1 MRPEEI
7 SNAMGLMD
15 DEVVMEADRFR
26 KKRRNKNLSWM
37 KWVAAAACIC
47 LVLAAVLGR
56 NKPVMVEAGV
66 IAEPEYPEMTQYPE
80 NWDNE
85 QQTIEKYNDW
95 EEDWKAQRMQIEGYE
110 NCLDYFVEKT
120 MPQFLSAAG
129 DKNLVYSPVNVYM
142 ALSMLAEV
150 TDGNSRQQI
159 LDVLGTEN
167 VDELRDQAS
176 AVWNACYRK
185 DGTVTS
191 VLANSLWLNQD
202 IRFRKAVMETLAN
215 KYYAASYCGEM
226 GSAVFDAQ
234 LQEWLN
240 TQTGGLLKDQI
251 ENIDMK
257 PETVLALV
265 TTIYYQARWQCEF
278 WEETTED
285 VFHGADGDLNCDF
298 MHQSLSRKY
307 YWGDQFSA
315 VAQDLKYSG
324 SMWLI
329 LPDEGIT
336 VAELARDREVLEL
349 ISDEQWE
356 NCKDMIVN
364 LSMPKFDVSS
374 GMDLSDDLQAMGI
387 TDVFDDTVSDFSPLT
402 SDVENIYVS
411 EAVHAARV
419 MVDEEG
425 CTATA
430 FTEIMM
436 EAGAAEPSGD
446 EIDFVLDR
454 PFLFVIT
461 NESGLPLFA
470 GVVNQPV
477 E

>member
-7 SNAMGLMD
+7 SDAMGLLD

-26 KKRRNKNLSWM
+26 KKRRNKKLSWM
-37 KWVAAAACIC
+37 RWMAAAACIC
-47 LVLAAVLGR
+47 LVLAAVMGR
-56 NKPVMVEAGV
+56 NKPVTVEAGV

-80 NWDNE
+80 NWDDSK
-85 QQTIEKYNDW
+85 QYDAWEK
-95 EEDWKAQRMQIEGYE
+95 DWKAQRMQIKGYE

-120 MPQFLSAAG
+120 MPQFLSEAG
-129 DKNLVYSPVNVYM
+129 DENLVYSPVNVYM

-159 LDVLGTEN
+159 LDILGVDN
-167 VDELRDQAS
+167 VDVLRDQVS
-176 AVWNACYRK
+176 AVWNACYRN

-202 IRFRKAVMETLAN
+202 IRFKKAVMETLAD
-215 KYYAASYCGEM
+215 KYYAASYWGEM
-226 GSAVFDAQ
+226 GSTDFNAR
-234 LQEWLN
+234 LREWLN
-240 TQTGGLLKDQI
+240 TQTGGLLENQI
-251 ENIDMK
+251 ENIGMK

-265 TTIYYQARWQCEF
+265 STIYYQARWQCEF

-307 YWGDQFSA
+307 YWGEQFSA
-315 VAQDLKYSG
+315 VAQDLQFSG

-336 VAELARDREVLEL
+336 VAELAKDGELLEL
-349 ISDEQWE
+349 ISGEQWE
-356 NCKDMIVN
+356 NCKDIMVN

-374 GMDLSDDLQAMGI
+374 SMDLGDDLQAMGI
-387 TDVFDDTVSDFSPLT
+387 TDVFDDTLSDFSPLT
-402 SDVENIYVS
+402 SDMENIYVS
-411 EAVHAARV
+411 EAVHTARV

-430 FTEIMM
+430 FTVL
-436 EAGAAEPSGD
+436 EAAAGEAPGETD
-446 EIDFVLDR
+446 EIDFILDR

>member
-7 SNAMGLMD
+7 SDAMGLLD

-26 KKRRNKNLSWM
+26 KKRRNKKLSWM
-37 KWVAAAACIC
+37 RWMAAAACIC
-47 LVLAAVLGR
+47 LVLAAVMGR
-56 NKPVMVEAGV
+56 NKPVTVEAGV
-66 IAEPEYPEMTQYPE
+66 IAEPEYPGMTQYPE
-80 NWDNE
+80 NWDDSK
-85 QQTIEKYNDW
+85 QYDAWEK
-95 EEDWKAQRMQIEGYE
+95 DWKAQRMQIKGYE

-120 MPQFLSAAG
+120 MPQFLSEAG
-129 DKNLVYSPVNVYM
+129 DENLVYSPVNVYM

-159 LDVLGTEN
+159 LDILGVDN
-167 VDELRDQAS
+167 VDVLRDQVS
-176 AVWNACYRK
+176 AVWNACYRN

-202 IRFRKAVMETLAN
+202 IRFKKAVMETLAD
-215 KYYAASYCGEM
+215 KYYAASYWGEM
-226 GSAVFDAQ
+226 GSTDFNAR
-234 LQEWLN
+234 LREWLN
-240 TQTGGLLKDQI
+240 TQTGGLLENQI
-251 ENIDMK
+251 ENIGMK

-265 TTIYYQARWQCEF
+265 STIYYQARWQCEF

-307 YWGDQFSA
+307 YWGEQFSA
-315 VAQDLKYSG
+315 VAQDLQFSG

-336 VAELARDREVLEL
+336 VAELAKDGELLEL
-349 ISDEQWE
+349 ISGEQWE
-356 NCKDMIVN
+356 NCKDIMVN

-374 GMDLSDDLQAMGI
+374 SMDLGDDLQAMGI
-387 TDVFDDTVSDFSPLT
+387 TEVFDDTLSDFSPLT
-402 SDVENIYVS
+402 SDLENIYVS
-411 EAVHAARV
+411 EAVHTARV

-430 FTEIMM
+430 FTVL
-436 EAGAAEPSGD
+436 EAAAGEAPGETD
-446 EIDFVLDR
+446 EIDFILDR

>member
-7 SNAMGLMD
+7 SDAMGLLD

-26 KKRRNKNLSWM
+26 KKRRNKKLSWM
-37 KWVAAAACIC
+37 RWMAAAACIC
-47 LVLAAVLGR
+47 LVLAAVMGR
-56 NKPVMVEAGV
+56 NKPVTVEAGV

-80 NWDNE
+80 NWDDSK
-85 QQTIEKYNDW
+85 QYDAWEK
-95 EEDWKAQRMQIEGYE
+95 DWKAQRMQIKGYE

-120 MPQFLSAAG
+120 MPQFLSEAG
-129 DKNLVYSPVNVYM
+129 DENLVYSPVNVYM

-159 LDVLGTEN
+159 LDILGVDN
-167 VDELRDQAS
+167 VDVLRDQVS
-176 AVWNACYRK
+176 AVWNACYRN

-202 IRFRKAVMETLAN
+202 IRFKKAVMETLAD
-215 KYYAASYCGEM
+215 KYYAASYWGEM
-226 GSAVFDAQ
+226 GSTDFNAR
-234 LQEWLN
+234 LREWLN
-240 TQTGGLLKDQI
+240 TQTGGLLENQI
-251 ENIDMK
+251 ENIGMK

-265 TTIYYQARWQCEF
+265 STIYYQARWQCEF

-307 YWGDQFSA
+307 YWGEQFSA
-315 VAQDLKYSG
+315 VAQDLQFSG

-336 VAELARDREVLEL
+336 VAELAKDGELLEL
-349 ISDEQWE
+349 ISGEQWE
-356 NCKDMIVN
+356 NCKDIMVN

-374 GMDLSDDLQAMGI
+374 SMDLGDDLQAMGI
-387 TDVFDDTVSDFSPLT
+387 TDVFDDTLSDFSPLT
-402 SDVENIYVS
+402 SDLENIYVS
-411 EAVHAARV
+411 EAVHTARV

-430 FTEIMM
+430 FTVL
-436 EAGAAEPSGD
+436 EAAAGEAPGETD
-446 EIDFVLDR
+446 EIDFILDR

>member
-7 SNAMGLMD
+7 SDAMGLLD

-26 KKRRNKNLSWM
+26 KKRRNKKLSWM
-37 KWVAAAACIC
+37 RWMAAAACIC
-47 LVLAAVLGR
+47 LVLAAVMGR
-56 NKPVMVEAGV
+56 NKPVTVEAGV

-80 NWDNE
+80 NWDDSK
-85 QQTIEKYNDW
+85 QYDAWEK
-95 EEDWKAQRMQIEGYE
+95 DWKAQRMQIKGYE

-120 MPQFLSAAG
+120 MPQFLSEAG
-129 DKNLVYSPVNVYM
+129 DENLVYSPVNVYM

-159 LDVLGTEN
+159 IDILGVEN
-167 VDELRDQAS
+167 VDVLRDQVS
-176 AVWNACYRK
+176 AVWNACYRN

-202 IRFRKAVMETLAN
+202 IRFKKAVMETLAD
-215 KYYAASYCGEM
+215 KYYAASYWGEM
-226 GSAVFDAQ
+226 GSADFNAR
-234 LQEWLN
+234 LREWLN
-240 TQTGGLLKDQI
+240 TQTGGLLENQI
-251 ENIDMK
+251 ENIGMK

-265 TTIYYQARWQCEF
+265 STIYYQARWQCEF

-307 YWGDQFSA
+307 YWGEQFSA
-315 VAQDLKYSG
+315 VAQDLQFSG

-336 VAELARDREVLEL
+336 VAELAKDGELLEL
-349 ISDEQWE
+349 ISGEQWE
-356 NCKDMIVN
+356 NCKDIMVN

-374 GMDLSDDLQAMGI
+374 SMDLGDDLQAMGI
-387 TDVFDDTVSDFSPLT
+387 TDVFDDTLSDFSPLT
-402 SDVENIYVS
+402 SDLENIYVS
-411 EAVHAARV
+411 EAVHTARV

-425 CTATA
+425 CMATA
-430 FTEIMM
+430 FTVL
-436 EAGAAEPSGD
+436 EAAAGEAPGETD
-446 EIDFVLDR
+446 EIDFILDR

>member
-7 SNAMGLMD
+7 SDAMGLLD

-26 KKRRNKNLSWM
+26 KKRRNKKLSWM
-37 KWVAAAACIC
+37 RWMAAAACIC
-47 LVLAAVLGR
+47 LVLAAVMGR
-56 NKPVMVEAGV
+56 NKPVTVEAGV

-80 NWDNE
+80 NWDDSK
-85 QQTIEKYNDW
+85 QYDAWEK
-95 EEDWKAQRMQIEGYE
+95 DWKAQRMQIKGYE

-120 MPQFLSAAG
+120 MPQFLSEAG
-129 DKNLVYSPVNVYM
+129 DENLVYSPVNVYM

-159 LDVLGTEN
+159 LDILGVDN
-167 VDELRDQAS
+167 VDVLRDQVS
-176 AVWNACYRK
+176 AVWNACYRN

-202 IRFRKAVMETLAN
+202 IRFKKAVMETLAD
-215 KYYAASYCGEM
+215 KYYAASYWGEM
-226 GSAVFDAQ
+226 GSADFNAR
-234 LQEWLN
+234 LREWLN
-240 TQTGGLLKDQI
+240 TQTGGLLENQI
-251 ENIDMK
+251 ENIGMK

-265 TTIYYQARWQCEF
+265 STIYYQARWQCEF

-307 YWGDQFSA
+307 YWGEQFSA
-315 VAQDLKYSG
+315 VAQDLQFSG

-336 VAELARDREVLEL
+336 VAELAKDGELLEL
-349 ISDEQWE
+349 ISGEQWE
-356 NCKDMIVN
+356 NCKDIMVN

-374 GMDLSDDLQAMGI
+374 SMDLGDDLQAMGI
-387 TDVFDDTVSDFSPLT
+387 TEVFDDTLSDFSPLT
-402 SDVENIYVS
+402 SDLENIYVS
-411 EAVHAARV
+411 EAVHTARV

-430 FTEIMM
+430 FTVL
-436 EAGAAEPSGD
+436 EAAAGEAPGETD
-446 EIDFVLDR
+446 EIDFILDR

>member
-7 SNAMGLMD
+7 SDAMGLMD
-15 DEVVMEADRFR
+15 DEVVMEADCFR
-26 KKRRNKNLSWM
+26 KKRRNKKFSWM
-37 KWVAAAACIC
+37 RWMAAAACIC

-56 NKPVMVEAGV
+56 NKPVTVEAGI
-66 IAEPEYPEMTQYPE
+66 IAEPKYPAMTQYPE
-80 NWDNE
+80 NWDDPKQYE
-85 QQTIEKYNDW
+85 AW
-95 EEDWKAQRMQIEGYE
+95 EEDWKTQRMQIEGYE

-120 MPQFLSAAG
+120 MPQFLSEAG
-129 DKNLVYSPVNVYM
+129 NENLVYSPVNMYM

-167 VDELRDQAS
+167 VDELRDQVTS
-176 AVWNACYRK
+176 IWNTCYRK

-202 IRFRKAVMETLAN
+202 IRFKKAVMETLAD
-215 KYYAASYCGEM
+215 KYYASSYHGEM
-226 GSAVFDAQ
+226 GSVDFNAQ
-234 LQEWLN
+234 LQKWLN
-240 TQTGGLLKDQI
+240 TQTGGLLEDQI

-265 TTIYYQARWQCEF
+265 STIYYQARWQCEF
-278 WEETTED
+278 WEETTEE

-307 YWGDQFSA
+307 YWRDQFSA
-315 VAQDLKYSG
+315 VAQDLQFSG
-324 SMWLI
+324 KMWLI
-329 LPDEGIT
+329 LPDEGTT
-336 VAELARDREVLEL
+336 VTELAGDGEVLEL
-349 ISDEQWE
+349 VSDEQWE
-356 NCKDMIVN
+356 NCKDIMVN

-374 GMDLSDDLQAMGI
+374 SMDLRDDLQDMGI
-387 TDVFDDTVSDFSPLT
+387 TDVFDDTLSDFSPLT
-402 SDVENIYVS
+402 SDLENIYVS
-411 EAVHAARV
+411 EAVHTARV

-430 FTEIMM
+430 FTVLE
-436 EAGAAEPSGD
+436 EAAADAPGEAD
-446 EIDFVLDR
+446 EIDFILDR

-477 E
+477 H

>member
-1 MRPEEI
+1 MRSEEI
-7 SNAMGLMD
+7 SDAMGLLD
-15 DEVVMEADRFR
+15 DEVVMESDRFR
-26 KKRRNKNLSWM
+26 KKRRNKKLSWM
-37 KWVAAAACIC
+37 RWMAAAACIC
-47 LVLAAVLGR
+47 LVLAVVMGR
-56 NKPVMVEAGV
+56 NNPVTVEAGV

-80 NWDNE
+80 NWDDSK
-85 QQTIEKYNDW
+85 QYDAWEK
-95 EEDWKAQRMQIEGYE
+95 DWKAQRMQIKGYE

-120 MPQFLSAAG
+120 MPQFLSEAG
-129 DKNLVYSPVNVYM
+129 DENLVYSPVNVYM
-142 ALSMLAEV
+142 ALSMLAEM

-159 LDVLGTEN
+159 LDILGVEN
-167 VDELRDQAS
+167 VDVLRDQVS
-176 AVWNACYRK
+176 AVWNACYRN

-202 IRFRKAVMETLAN
+202 IRFKKAVMETLAD
-215 KYYAASYCGEM
+215 KYYAASYWGEM
-226 GSAVFDAQ
+226 GSADFNAR
-234 LQEWLN
+234 LREWLN
-240 TQTGGLLKDQI
+240 TQTDGLLENQI
-251 ENIDMK
+251 ENIGMK

-265 TTIYYQARWQCEF
+265 STIYYQARWQCEF

-307 YWGDQFSA
+307 YWGEQFSA
-315 VAQDLKYSG
+315 VAQDLQFSG

-336 VAELARDREVLEL
+336 VAELAKDGELLEL
-349 ISDEQWE
+349 ISGEQWE
-356 NCKDMIVN
+356 NCKDIMVN

-374 GMDLSDDLQAMGI
+374 SMDLGDDLQAMGI
-387 TDVFDDTVSDFSPLT
+387 TEVFDDTLSDFSPLT
-402 SDVENIYVS
+402 SDLENIYVS
-411 EAVHAARV
+411 EAVHTARV

-430 FTEIMM
+430 FTVL
-436 EAGAAEPSGD
+436 EAAAGEAPGETD
-446 EIDFVLDR
+446 EIDFILDR

>member
-7 SNAMGLMD
+7 SDAMGLLD

-26 KKRRNKNLSWM
+26 KKRRNKKLSWM
-37 KWVAAAACIC
+37 RWMAAAACIC
-47 LVLAAVLGR
+47 LVLAAVMGR
-56 NKPVMVEAGV
+56 NKPVTVEAGV

-80 NWDNE
+80 NWDDSK
-85 QQTIEKYNDW
+85 QYDAWEK
-95 EEDWKAQRMQIEGYE
+95 DWKAQRMQIKGYE

-120 MPQFLSAAG
+120 MPQFLSEAG
-129 DKNLVYSPVNVYM
+129 DENLVYSPVNVYM

-159 LDVLGTEN
+159 IDILGVEN
-167 VDELRDQAS
+167 VDVLRDQVS
-176 AVWNACYRK
+176 AVWNACYRN

-202 IRFRKAVMETLAN
+202 IRFKKAVMETLAD
-215 KYYAASYCGEM
+215 KYYAASYWGEM
-226 GSAVFDAQ
+226 GSTDFNAR
-234 LQEWLN
+234 LREWLN
-240 TQTGGLLKDQI
+240 TQTGGLLENQI
-251 ENIDMK
+251 ENIGMK

-265 TTIYYQARWQCEF
+265 STIYYQARWQCEF

-307 YWGDQFSA
+307 YWGEQFSA
-315 VAQDLKYSG
+315 VAQDLQFSG

-336 VAELARDREVLEL
+336 VAELAKDGELLEL
-349 ISDEQWE
+349 ISGEQWE
-356 NCKDMIVN
+356 NCKDIMVN

-374 GMDLSDDLQAMGI
+374 SMDLGDDLQAMGI
-387 TDVFDDTVSDFSPLT
+387 TEVFDDTLSDFSPLT
-402 SDVENIYVS
+402 SDLENIYVS
-411 EAVHAARV
+411 EAVHTARV

-430 FTEIMM
+430 FTVL
-436 EAGAAEPSGD
+436 EAAAGEAPGETD
-446 EIDFVLDR
+446 EIDFILDR

>member
-7 SNAMGLMD
+7 SDAMGLLD

-26 KKRRNKNLSWM
+26 KKRRNKKLSWM
-37 KWVAAAACIC
+37 RWMAAAACIC
-47 LVLAAVLGR
+47 LVLAAVMGR
-56 NKPVMVEAGV
+56 NKPVTVEAGV
-66 IAEPEYPEMTQYPE
+66 IAEPEYPGMTQYPE
-80 NWDNE
+80 NWDDSK
-85 QQTIEKYNDW
+85 QYDAWEK
-95 EEDWKAQRMQIEGYE
+95 DWKAQRMQIKGYE

-120 MPQFLSAAG
+120 MPQFLSEAG
-129 DKNLVYSPVNVYM
+129 DENLVYSPVNVYM

-159 LDVLGTEN
+159 IDILGVEN
-167 VDELRDQAS
+167 VDVLRDQVS
-176 AVWNACYRK
+176 AVWNACYRN

-202 IRFRKAVMETLAN
+202 IRFKKAVMETLAD
-215 KYYAASYCGEM
+215 KYYAASYWGEM
-226 GSAVFDAQ
+226 GSADFNAR
-234 LQEWLN
+234 LREWLN
-240 TQTGGLLKDQI
+240 TQTGGLLENQI
-251 ENIDMK
+251 ENIGMK

-265 TTIYYQARWQCEF
+265 STIYYQARWQCEF

-307 YWGDQFSA
+307 YWGEQFSA
-315 VAQDLKYSG
+315 VAQDLQFSG

-336 VAELARDREVLEL
+336 VAELAKDGELLEL
-349 ISDEQWE
+349 ISGEQWE
-356 NCKDMIVN
+356 NCKDIMVN

-374 GMDLSDDLQAMGI
+374 SMDLGDDLQAMGI
-387 TDVFDDTVSDFSPLT
+387 TDVFDDTLSDFSPLT
-402 SDVENIYVS
+402 SDLENIYVS
-411 EAVHAARV
+411 EAVHTARV

-430 FTEIMM
+430 FTVL
-436 EAGAAEPSGD
+436 EAAAGEAPGETD
-446 EIDFVLDR
+446 EIDFILDR

>member
-7 SNAMGLMD
+7 SDAMGLLD

-26 KKRRNKNLSWM
+26 KKRRNKKLSWM
-37 KWVAAAACIC
+37 RWMAAAACIC
-47 LVLAAVLGR
+47 LVLAAVMGR
-56 NKPVMVEAGV
+56 NKPVTVEAGV
-66 IAEPEYPEMTQYPE
+66 IAEPEYPGMTQYPE
-80 NWDNE
+80 NWDDSK
-85 QQTIEKYNDW
+85 QYDAWEK
-95 EEDWKAQRMQIEGYE
+95 DWKAQRMQIKGYE

-120 MPQFLSAAG
+120 MPQFLSEAG
-129 DKNLVYSPVNVYM
+129 DENLVYSPVNVYM

-159 LDVLGTEN
+159 IDILGVEN
-167 VDELRDQAS
+167 VDVLRDQVS
-176 AVWNACYRK
+176 AVWNACYRN

-202 IRFRKAVMETLAN
+202 IRFKKAVMETLAD
-215 KYYAASYCGEM
+215 KYYAASYWGEM
-226 GSAVFDAQ
+226 GSADFNAR
-234 LQEWLN
+234 LREWLN
-240 TQTGGLLKDQI
+240 TQTGGLLENQI
-251 ENIDMK
+251 ENIGMK

-265 TTIYYQARWQCEF
+265 STIYYQARWQCEF

-307 YWGDQFSA
+307 YWGEQFSA
-315 VAQDLKYSG
+315 VAQDLQFSG

-336 VAELARDREVLEL
+336 VAELAKDGELLEL
-349 ISDEQWE
+349 ISGEQWE
-356 NCKDMIVN
+356 NCKDIMVN

-374 GMDLSDDLQAMGI
+374 SMDLGDDLQAMGI
-387 TDVFDDTVSDFSPLT
+387 TEVFDDTLSDFSPLT
-402 SDVENIYVS
+402 SDLENIYVS
-411 EAVHAARV
+411 EAVHTARV

-430 FTEIMM
+430 FTVL
-436 EAGAAEPSGD
+436 EAAAGEAPGETD
-446 EIDFVLDR
+446 EIDFILDR

>member
-7 SNAMGLMD
+7 SDAMGLLD

-26 KKRRNKNLSWM
+26 KKRRNKKLSWM
-37 KWVAAAACIC
+37 RWMAAAACIC
-47 LVLAAVLGR
+47 LVLAAVMGR
-56 NKPVMVEAGV
+56 NKPVTVEAGV
-66 IAEPEYPEMTQYPE
+66 IAEPEYPGMTQYPE
-80 NWDNE
+80 NWDDSK
-85 QQTIEKYNDW
+85 QYDAWEK
-95 EEDWKAQRMQIEGYE
+95 DWKAQRMQIKGYE

-120 MPQFLSAAG
+120 MPQFLSEAG
-129 DKNLVYSPVNVYM
+129 DENLVYSPVNVYM

-159 LDVLGTEN
+159 LDILGVDN
-167 VDELRDQAS
+167 VDVLRDQVS
-176 AVWNACYRK
+176 AVWNACYRN

-202 IRFRKAVMETLAN
+202 IRFKKAVMETLAD
-215 KYYAASYCGEM
+215 KYYAASYWGEM
-226 GSAVFDAQ
+226 GSTDFNAR
-234 LQEWLN
+234 LREWLN
-240 TQTGGLLKDQI
+240 TQTGGLLENQI
-251 ENIDMK
+251 ENIGMK

-265 TTIYYQARWQCEF
+265 STIYYQARWQCEF

-307 YWGDQFSA
+307 YWGEQFSA
-315 VAQDLKYSG
+315 VAQDLQFSG

-336 VAELARDREVLEL
+336 VAELAKDGELLEL
-349 ISDEQWE
+349 ISGEQWE
-356 NCKDMIVN
+356 NCKDIMVN

-374 GMDLSDDLQAMGI
+374 SMDLGDDLQAMGI
-387 TDVFDDTVSDFSPLT
+387 TDVFDDTLSDFSPLT
-402 SDVENIYVS
+402 SDLENIYVS
-411 EAVHAARV
+411 EAVHTARV

-430 FTEIMM
+430 FTVL
-436 EAGAAEPSGD
+436 EAAAGEAPGETD
-446 EIDFVLDR
+446 EIDFILDR

>member
-7 SNAMGLMD
+7 SDAMGLLD

-26 KKRRNKNLSWM
+26 KKRRNKKLSWM
-37 KWVAAAACIC
+37 RWMAAAACIC
-47 LVLAAVLGR
+47 LVLAAVMGR
-56 NKPVMVEAGV
+56 NKPVTVEAGV

-80 NWDNE
+80 NWDDSK
-85 QQTIEKYNDW
+85 QYDAWEK
-95 EEDWKAQRMQIEGYE
+95 DWKAQRMQIKGYE

-120 MPQFLSAAG
+120 MPQFLSEAG
-129 DKNLVYSPVNVYM
+129 DENLVYSPVNVYM

-159 LDVLGTEN
+159 IDILGVEN
-167 VDELRDQAS
+167 VDVLRDQVS
-176 AVWNACYRK
+176 AVWNACYRN

-202 IRFRKAVMETLAN
+202 IRFKKAVMETLAD
-215 KYYAASYCGEM
+215 KYYAASYWGEM
-226 GSAVFDAQ
+226 GSADFNAR
-234 LQEWLN
+234 LREWLN
-240 TQTGGLLKDQI
+240 TQTGGLLENQI
-251 ENIDMK
+251 ENIGMK

-265 TTIYYQARWQCEF
+265 STIYYQARWQCEF

-307 YWGDQFSA
+307 YWGEQFSA
-315 VAQDLKYSG
+315 VAQDLQFSG

-336 VAELARDREVLEL
+336 VAELAKDGELLEL
-349 ISDEQWE
+349 ISGEQWE
-356 NCKDMIVN
+356 NCKDIMVN

-374 GMDLSDDLQAMGI
+374 SMDLGDDLQAMGI
-387 TDVFDDTVSDFSPLT
+387 TDVFDDTLSDFSPLT
-402 SDVENIYVS
+402 SDLENIYVS
-411 EAVHAARV
+411 EAVHTARV

-430 FTEIMM
+430 FTVL
-436 EAGAAEPSGD
+436 EAAAGEAPGETD
-446 EIDFVLDR
+446 EIDFILDR

>member
-1 MRPEEI
+1 MRSEEL
-7 SNAMGLMD
+7 SDAMGLMD
-15 DEVVMEADRFR
+15 DEVIMEADRFR
-26 KKRRNKNLSWM
+26 KKKRNKKLSWM
-37 KWVAAAACIC
+37 RWVAAAACIC
-47 LVLAAVLGR
+47 LVLAAVMGR

-80 NWDNE
+80 NWDDPK
-85 QQTIEKYNDW
+85 QYDAWEK
-95 EEDWKAQRMQIEGYE
+95 DWKAQRMQIKGCE
-110 NCLDYFVEKT
+110 NCLDYFVKKT
-120 MPQFLSAAG
+120 MPQFLSEAG
-129 DKNLVYSPVNVYM
+129 NGNLVYSPVNVYM
-142 ALSMLAEV
+142 ALSMLVEV

-167 VDELRDQAS
+167 VDELRDQVS
-176 AVWNACYRK
+176 AIWNACYRK

-191 VLANSLWLNQD
+191 VLANSLWLNHD
-202 IRFRKAVMETLAN
+202 IRFKKAVMETLAD
-215 KYYAASYCGEM
+215 KYYAASYWGEM
-226 GSAVFDAQ
+226 GSPNFDAR
-234 LQEWLN
+234 LREWLN
-240 TQTGGLLKDQI
+240 TQTGGILEDQI

-265 TTIYYQARWQCEF
+265 STIYYQARWQCEF
-278 WEETTED
+278 REETTED

-307 YWGDQFSA
+307 YWGEQFSA

-329 LPDEGIT
+329 LPDEGTT
-336 VAELARDREVLEL
+336 VAELARDGEILEL
-349 ISDEQWE
+349 ISGEQWE
-356 NCKDMIVN
+356 NCKDMMVN
-364 LSMPKFDVSS
+364 LFMPKFDVSS
-374 GMDLSDDLQAMGI
+374 SMDLRDDLQAMGI
-387 TDVFDDTVSDFSPLT
+387 TDVFDDTLSDFSPLT
-402 SDVENIYVS
+402 SDLENIFVS
-411 EAVHAARV
+411 EAVHTARV

-430 FTEIMM
+430 YTVF
-436 EAGAAEPSGD
+436 EAAAGEAPGETD
-446 EIDFVLDR
+446 EIDFILDR

>member
-7 SNAMGLMD
+7 SDAMGLLD

-26 KKRRNKNLSWM
+26 KKRRNKKLSWM
-37 KWVAAAACIC
+37 RWMAAAACIC
-47 LVLAAVLGR
+47 LVLAAVMGR
-56 NKPVMVEAGV
+56 NKPVTVEAGV
-66 IAEPEYPEMTQYPE
+66 IAEPEYPGMTQYPE
-80 NWDNE
+80 NWDDSK
-85 QQTIEKYNDW
+85 QYDAWEK
-95 EEDWKAQRMQIEGYE
+95 DWKAQRMQIKGYE

-120 MPQFLSAAG
+120 MPQFLSEAG
-129 DKNLVYSPVNVYM
+129 DENLVYSPVNVYM

-159 LDVLGTEN
+159 LDILGVDN
-167 VDELRDQAS
+167 VDVLRDQVS
-176 AVWNACYRK
+176 AVWNACYRN

-202 IRFRKAVMETLAN
+202 IRFKKAVMETLAD
-215 KYYAASYCGEM
+215 KYYAASYWGEM
-226 GSAVFDAQ
+226 GSTDFNAR
-234 LQEWLN
+234 LREWLN
-240 TQTGGLLKDQI
+240 TQTGGLLENQI
-251 ENIDMK
+251 ENIGMK

-265 TTIYYQARWQCEF
+265 STIYYQARWQCEF

-307 YWGDQFSA
+307 YWGEQFSA
-315 VAQDLKYSG
+315 VAQDLQFSG

-336 VAELARDREVLEL
+336 VAELAKDGELLEL
-349 ISDEQWE
+349 ISGEQWE
-356 NCKDMIVN
+356 NCKDIMVN

-374 GMDLSDDLQAMGI
+374 SMDLGDDLQAMGI
-387 TDVFDDTVSDFSPLT
+387 TEVFDDTLSDFSPLT
-402 SDVENIYVS
+402 SDMENIHVS
-411 EAVHAARV
+411 EAVHTARV

-430 FTEIMM
+430 FTVL
-436 EAGAAEPSGD
+436 EAAAGEAPGETD
-446 EIDFVLDR
+446 EIDFILDR

>member
-7 SNAMGLMD
+7 SDAMGLLD

-26 KKRRNKNLSWM
+26 KKRRNKKLSWM
-37 KWVAAAACIC
+37 RWMAAAACIC
-47 LVLAAVLGR
+47 LVLAAVMGR
-56 NKPVMVEAGV
+56 NKPVTVEAAV

-80 NWDNE
+80 NWDDSK
-85 QQTIEKYNDW
+85 QYDAWEK
-95 EEDWKAQRMQIEGYE
+95 DWKAQRMQIKGYE

-120 MPQFLSAAG
+120 MPQFLSEAG
-129 DKNLVYSPVNVYM
+129 DENLVYSPVNVYM

-159 LDVLGTEN
+159 IDILGVEN
-167 VDELRDQAS
+167 VDVLRDQVS
-176 AVWNACYRK
+176 AVWNACYRN

-202 IRFRKAVMETLAN
+202 IRFKKAVMETLAD
-215 KYYAASYCGEM
+215 KYYAASYWGEM
-226 GSAVFDAQ
+226 GSADFNAR
-234 LQEWLN
+234 LREWLN
-240 TQTGGLLKDQI
+240 TQTGGLLENQI
-251 ENIDMK
+251 ENIGMK

-265 TTIYYQARWQCEF
+265 STIYYQARWQCEF

-307 YWGDQFSA
+307 YWGEQFSA
-315 VAQDLKYSG
+315 VAQDLQFSG

-336 VAELARDREVLEL
+336 VAELAKDGELLEL
-349 ISDEQWE
+349 ISGEQWE
-356 NCKDMIVN
+356 NCKDIMVN

-374 GMDLSDDLQAMGI
+374 SMDLGDDLQAMGI
-387 TDVFDDTVSDFSPLT
+387 TDVFDDTLSDFSPLT
-402 SDVENIYVS
+402 SDLENIYVS
-411 EAVHAARV
+411 EAVHTARV

-430 FTEIMM
+430 FTVL
-436 EAGAAEPSGD
+436 EAAAGEAPGETD
-446 EIDFVLDR
+446 EIDFILDR